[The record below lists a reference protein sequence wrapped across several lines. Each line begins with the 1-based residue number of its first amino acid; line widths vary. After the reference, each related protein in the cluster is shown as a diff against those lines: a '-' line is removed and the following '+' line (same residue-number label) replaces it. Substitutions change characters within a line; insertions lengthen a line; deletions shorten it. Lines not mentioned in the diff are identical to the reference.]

1 MVSEVSFIFDLYR
14 LAVVF
19 GHECES
25 IRGKKMSSSEVLGP
39 KNREQSLQK
48 KKKKKNTQA
57 MLCISPSLHGLG
69 GGEGKRLVWG
79 ELRTLTSSRRGRLN
93 SILEP

>member
-48 KKKKKNTQA
+48 KKKRKIPRPCFA
-57 MLCISPSLHGLG
+57 FLRHCMVLVEGRASGWCGESSGL
-69 GGEGKRLVWG
+69 
-79 ELRTLTSSRRGRLN
+79 
-93 SILEP
+93 